1 MKLWHLL
8 IAAFIVILAIFTLP
22 TLFNDISLQKDEQI
36 LKKPAENESKEY
48 SGKKLTFLVNQSH
61 IVAARYLAEKFQ
73 EKTGAVVEIINVP
86 YTELDQTIIDNHSSD
101 SPNLDVVM
109 FWYIYVGKLA
119 KEGMLIDLTGFIR
132 ENQAVLNT
140 EDFIPSIYDAYSL
153 YKGRRWGLPF
163 DGDTHALFYNRSI
176 LERHNLNPP
185 QIWQDY
191 LAISQTITEKEK
203 GNGIYGSS
211 IMAEPTPV
219 ILVSVYMNRLIGRGG
234 DYFDRDNKPILDSP
248 KAVSAL
254 EDLIE
259 QSRYA
264 LPIPLETGFPVSV
277 DAFLSGQVA
286 MQENWADLSL
296 MAEDAKKSLIKGKW
310 GVGPIPAATP
320 GSPHFLIMNAG
331 YAVGIPT
338 KAVHPELAKAFLLFI
353 SSPETALKLNLI
365 VGSGGVDPVRASTIN
380 SPEFAE
386 FAPEISKFHRQYL
399 KNARPW
405 PTVPQAPEMV
415 EILNHYLRLALEGS
429 LSPKDALISANQ
441 EWEQLLRE

>member
-1 MKLWHLL
+1 MKRWYLF
-8 IAAFIVILAIFTLP
+8 IAAFIVILAIFTLSP
-22 TLFNDISLQKDEQI
+22 LFNDILHHEDEQS
-36 LKKPAENESKEY
+36 LKKPAGNERKKY
-48 SGKKLTFLVNQSH
+48 SGKKLTFLTNQSQ
-61 IVAARYLAEKFQ
+61 IVAARYLAEKFH

-86 YTELDQTIIDNHSSD
+86 YTELDQTIIDNHGSD

-119 KEGMLIDLTGFIR
+119 KAGMLVDLTEFIS
-132 ENQAVLNT
+132 ENQAVLKP

-153 YKGRRWGLPF
+153 YNGHRWGLPY
-163 DGDTHALFYNRSI
+163 DGDTHALFYNKSI

-185 QIWQDY
+185 QNWPDY

-203 GNGIYGSS
+203 GTGIYGSS

-219 ILVSVYMNRLIGRGG
+219 ILVSIYMNRLIGRGG
-234 DYFDRDNKPILDSP
+234 NSFDKDNKPILDSP

-264 LPIPLETGFPVSV
+264 LPTPLETGFPVSV
-277 DAFLSGQVA
+277 DAFLAGQVA
-286 MQENWADLSL
+286 LQENWTDLSL

-310 GVGPIPAATP
+310 GVGPIPAASP
-320 GSPHFLIMNAG
+320 ESPHFLIMNAG

-338 KAVHPELAKAFLLFI
+338 KAVHPELARAFLLFM

-365 VGSGGVDPVRASTIN
+365 VGSSGIDPVRFSTIN
-380 SPEFAE
+380 SPEFAD
-386 FAPEISKFHRQYL
+386 FAPEISKFHKQYL

-405 PTVPQAPEMV
+405 PTIPQAPEMV

-429 LSPKDALISANQ
+429 LSAKDALTSANQ
-441 EWEQLLRE
+441 EWERLLKE